1 MLKYLLKGTHSSEK
15 ISEDPIFV
23 ILFLKFI
30 FMEIVDLSPKPRVRE
45 NVEVLP
51 AGEGKFILRDVAG
64 YVDATL
70 VLNDVSVLI
79 ISLLDGTKT
88 EKEIVDIIRSSY
100 NLQITEDEVK
110 RLVSTLD
117 ENGFLDSPRF
127 HSIKTEKKREYRTLP
142 YRKAHLAGRSYPK
155 GGREAEE
162 FFSSI
167 LNLFPSDVEP
177 QNGVIGVISPHI
189 EIMNGMRVYGR
200 VWSFLKNSFGV
211 PPDTFVVF
219 GTSHAFSPHSFIL
232 TDKSFETPFGTLEN
246 RKDVVEEIKNG
257 LGESV
262 FDDEILHKTEHSIE
276 FQAIFIKFL
285 FPSSKFI
292 PILCTPTFAS
302 SSTGGRSRFEEEV
315 GKLREIIE
323 NLMRQEKTVLVAGA
337 DLAHIGIRFG
347 DGPVSQY
354 DISVVR
360 LKDIVSLRKFAENS
374 ADGFLES
381 IMIDGN
387 ARRVCGLAPIYS
399 LLKITQ
405 GMNLTGDM
413 LGYDIWVD
421 ETASAVSFGGAF
433 LSRKDKKEKGES

>member
-1 MLKYLLKGTHSSEK
+1 
-15 ISEDPIFV
+15 
-23 ILFLKFI
+23 
-30 FMEIVDLSPKPRVRE
+30 MEIVDLSPKPRVRE

-100 NLQITEDEVK
+100 NLQISEDEVK
-110 RLVSTLD
+110 RLISMLD

-127 HSIKTEKKREYRTLP
+127 HSIKTEKKKEYRTSP

-167 LNLFPSDVEP
+167 LNLFPSDMKPEGRV
-177 QNGVIGVISPHI
+177 VGVISPHI
-189 EIMNGMRVYGR
+189 EIMNGIRVYGK

-219 GTSHAFSPHSFIL
+219 GTSHAYSPHSFIL

-246 RKDVVEEIKNG
+246 RKDIVQEIKSK

-276 FQAIFIKFL
+276 FQAVFIKYL
-285 FPSSKFI
+285 FPSSKFV
-292 PILCTPTFAS
+292 PILCTPTFANPS
-302 SSTGGRSRFEEEV
+302 ARGGGRSKFEEEV
-315 GKLREIIE
+315 GNLREIIT
-323 NLMRQEKTVLVAGA
+323 NLMKEERTVLVAGA

-399 LLKITQ
+399 LLKTTQ
-405 GMNLTGDM
+405 GMNLSGDM

-433 LSRKDKKEKGES
+433 LSQKNEKKEKSES